1 MNDVLNIVSNRLIVS
16 ITRPFI
22 HLDENELSI
31 MNEMASDTQGV
42 IDVFKSFCGEGLAS
56 HVFND
61 FKRDI
66 ETEISL
72 RN

>member
-16 ITRPFI
+16 NTRPFI
-22 HLDENELSI
+22 HLDEIELSI
-31 MNEMASDTQGV
+31 MNEMVIDTQDV
-42 IDVFKSFCGEGLAS
+42 PDVFKSFCGEGLAS

-66 ETEISL
+66 EAEISL